1 MFKPFLKITF
11 FSVISIYSITYLYEQ
26 KRIKQLQ
33 KEKNERLIQKKK
45 IEKIEEINQIKK
57 VFNFTGSDNEVLK
70 QYNNIQIF
78 IAEAVKKHNL
88 QLDEYYDNNP
98 EIHGILRITR
108 WCPYIYDDS
117 YSHLNSVEYTKVI
130 YDGIGITNNK
140 KNNKN
145 NINNNK

>member
-78 IAEAVKKHNL
+78 IAEAVKNHNL
-88 QLDEYYDNNP
+88 QLVEYYVNHP
-98 EIHGILRITR
+98 EIRGIMRITR
-108 WCPYIYDDS
+108 WDPYEPSINITEDYDK
-117 YSHLNSVEYTKVI
+117 LNSVEYTKKI
-130 YDGIGITNNK
+130 YDGIRINEND
-140 KNNKN
+140 
-145 NINNNK
+145 INND